1 MIFEMSEHKI
11 VIPDGYSLN
20 PGDLDYA
27 PLAEFGELTVYPRFT
42 SRAEMLEQARGADI
56 LIGNKIQV
64 GEAEFAALPGLKYIG
79 VQATGYNVIDVV
91 AARRHG
97 VTVTNV
103 PAYSTDA
110 VVQNAWAHLLNLT
123 FHLSQHAADVHAG
136 RWTRSVDFS
145 YWDYPLMELAGKTL
159 GLVGFGDI
167 AQGVARVALAFRMNV
182 VACRSKPVPGGFLK
196 LDGLPGGGSV
206 NIPAVDGADEIFR
219 TADVVSLHCPMNVQ
233 TAKMASRER
242 IAMMRPGAM
251 LINTARGGLVDE
263 AALAEALND
272 GRLAGAG
279 VDVLSTEPPAA
290 DNPLLTAKN
299 CFITPHLAW
308 ATWESR
314 KRCLDV
320 VIENLRAFLA
330 GKPRNVVS

>member
-1 MIFEMSEHKI
+1 MAEHKI

-20 PGDLDYA
+20 PGDLDYS
-27 PLAEFGELTVYPRFT
+27 PLAEFGELVVFPRF
-42 SRAEMLEQARGADI
+42 RNREEMLEMARGADI

-64 GEAEFAALPGLKYIG
+64 GEAEFQALDRLKYVGI
-79 VQATGYNVIDVV
+79 QATGYNLIDVQS
-91 AARRHG
+91 ARRHG

-110 VVQNAWAHLLNLT
+110 VVQNTWAHLLNLT
-123 FHLSQHAADVHAG
+123 FHLAPHTADVRDG
-136 RWTRSVDFS
+136 RWVRSRDFS
-145 YWDYPLMELAGKTL
+145 YWDYPLLELAGKTL
-159 GLVGFGDI
+159 GLVGFGHI
-167 AQGVARVALAFRMNV
+167 AQGVARVALAFGMKV
-182 VACRSKPVPGGFLK
+182 IVCRSRPVEGGFLV
-196 LDGLPGGGSV
+196 LGGLPGGGEV
-206 NIPAVDGADEIFR
+206 RIPAVDSPDEIFR
-219 TADVVSLHCPMNVQ
+219 AADVVSLHCPLTAE
-233 TAKMASRER
+233 TAKIVSRQR
-242 IAMMRPGAM
+242 LAMMRPGAM

-263 AALAEALND
+263 AALAEALNE

-308 ATWESR
+308 ATMESR